1 MILLHMV
8 RNPISWSSQLY
19 QFFVRKRVPSVVEW
33 GAELS
38 HERNRDMGGTVT
50 YFSTQQN
57 ENFSRG
63 LQHYFS
69 ITVTADHHGMHSS
82 F

>member
-8 RNPISWSSQLY
+8 RNPISWSSQLD

-33 GAELS
+33 GAEQELS
-38 HERNRDMGGTVT
+38 HERGGTVT

-57 ENFSRG
+57 ENFSQG

-69 ITVTADHHGMHSS
+69 ITVTVDHHGMHSS